1 MRFLGLNRAVG
12 AAAAASLFGLS
23 LFAAPAPASAGMM
36 CYEMFIPTAW
46 YADGTP
52 DGYYVGS
59 NEIEC
64 FYDGN
69 PWDTIW
75 V

>member
-1 MRFLGLNRAVG
+1 MRLSGLRRYFL
-12 AAAAASLFGLS
+12 AAAAASLLALGL
-23 LFAAPAPASAGMM
+23 FKAPASAGMM

-46 YADGTP
+46 YADDTP

-59 NEIEC
+59 NEVLC

-69 PWDTIW
+69 PWDTVW